1 MAARHEE
8 WVIETIG
15 PLGNDNIEQLTSL
28 LGELK
33 RTTLA
38 AESESDQ

>member
-15 PLGNDNIEQLTSL
+15 PLGNDNIEQLTKL

-38 AESESDQ
+38 AHSESKQ